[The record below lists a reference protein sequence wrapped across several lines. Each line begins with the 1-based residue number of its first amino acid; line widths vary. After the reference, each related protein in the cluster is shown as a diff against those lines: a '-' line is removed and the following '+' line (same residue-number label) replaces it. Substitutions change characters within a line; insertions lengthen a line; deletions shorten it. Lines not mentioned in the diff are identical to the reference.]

1 MASKKSASL
10 TGAIAAM
17 KPQKV
22 MRTVPWH
29 EILKQRNPELYLQ
42 VCEVADEWNSGGH
55 ARNVF
60 PAASMLLD
68 FLKAQTVDVDG
79 GSIIGDLRPN
89 TFRLWIRSRKAGE

>member
-1 MASKKSASL
+1 MASKKSLSL
-10 TGAIAAM
+10 AGTIAGM

-22 MRTVPWH
+22 MRTIPWH
-29 EILKQRNPELYLQ
+29 ELLRQRNPELYSQ

-60 PAASMLLD
+60 PAASLLLD
-68 FLKAQTVDVDG
+68 FLKVQTADVDG
-79 GSIIGDLRPN
+79 GSLINDLHAN